1 MDDFPMLI
9 LTGAAL
15 VLVAFYDFL
24 RTTISLSG
32 TGFLSRAVAEGL
44 WRLGSKL
51 TLVLEQMTGVS
62 IRGLL
67 GPVILLAVAGTWVL
81 LHLCGYVLI
90 LRGGLSL
97 VQTDTGE
104 PATLV
109 QTVAFAGSTLSTL
122 GASTVQ
128 VTGGWWDI
136 LSMVAAMNG
145 MILLTLAVSF
155 LLNILQTTNSART
168 FASRFHAI
176 KAREPDGDISS
187 RLEGLGSDLTS
198 VVVMLTASP
207 LPRFF
212 VPSDSTMD
220 FPKTVVE
227 LCNLIE
233 TGTLATT
240 SEIAAAIRLLGRHL
254 GTSLDQNEV
263 VAARM
268 WAVRHTIPQT
278 NRT

>member
-1 MDDFPMLI
+1 MLI
-9 LTGAAL
+9 FTGVAL
-15 VLVAFYDFL
+15 VLIVFYDFL

-32 TGFLSRAVAEGL
+32 TRFISRAIADGL
-44 WRLGSKL
+44 WRLGSKS
-51 TLVLEQMTGVS
+51 TLVLEQTVGLS

-67 GPVILLAVAGTWVL
+67 GLVILLTVAGTWVL

-97 VQTDTGE
+97 VQTDTGD
-104 PATLV
+104 PATWV

-155 LLNILQTTNSART
+155 ILNILQTTNSART
-168 FASRFHAI
+168 FACRFHAV
-176 KAREPDGDISS
+176 KAGAPDGHVSKH
-187 RLEGLGSDLTS
+187 LEGLGSDLTT

-212 VPSDSTMD
+212 VPSDPTMD
-220 FPKTVVE
+220 IPRALIE
-227 LCNLIE
+227 LCDLVEN
-233 TGTLATT
+233 GTLVDT
-240 SEIAAAIRLLGRHL
+240 SEVVAAIRLLGRHL
-254 GTSLDQNEV
+254 GTLSDHNEIA
-263 VAARM
+263 AARK
-268 WAVRHTIPQT
+268 WALRHTIPRF
-278 NRT
+278 NKDDI

>member
-1 MDDFPMLI
+1 MLI
-9 LTGAAL
+9 FTGVAL
-15 VLVAFYDFL
+15 VLIVFYDFL

-32 TGFLSRAVAEGL
+32 TGFISRAIADGL
-44 WRLGSKL
+44 WRLGSKS
-51 TLVLEQMTGVS
+51 TLVLEQTVGLS

-67 GPVILLAVAGTWVL
+67 GPVILLTVAGTWVL

-90 LRGGLSL
+90 LLGGLSL
-97 VQTDTGE
+97 VQTDTGD
-104 PATLV
+104 PATWV

-155 LLNILQTTNSART
+155 ILNILQTTNSART
-168 FASRFHAI
+168 FAYRFHAV
-176 KAREPDGDISS
+176 KAGAPDGHVSKH
-187 RLEGLGSDLTS
+187 LEGLGSDLTT

-212 VPSDSTMD
+212 VPSDPTMD
-220 FPKTVVE
+220 FPRA
-227 LCNLIE
+227 LIE
-233 TGTLATT
+233 ICDLVENGTLVDT
-240 SEIAAAIRLLGRHL
+240 SEVVAAIRLLGRHL
-254 GTSLDQNEV
+254 GTLSDHNEIA
-263 VAARM
+263 AARK
-268 WAVRHTIPQT
+268 WALRHTIPRF
-278 NRT
+278 NKDDI

>member
-1 MDDFPMLI
+1 MLI
-9 LTGAAL
+9 FTGVAL
-15 VLVAFYDFL
+15 VLIVFYDFL

-32 TGFLSRAVAEGL
+32 TRFISRAIADGL
-44 WRLGSKL
+44 WRLGSKS
-51 TLVLEQMTGVS
+51 TLVLEQTVGLS

-67 GPVILLAVAGTWVL
+67 GLVILLTVAGTWVL

-97 VQTDTGE
+97 VQTDTGD
-104 PATLV
+104 PATWV

-155 LLNILQTTNSART
+155 ILNILQTTNSART
-168 FASRFHAI
+168 FACRFHAV
-176 KAREPDGDISS
+176 KAGAPDGHVSKH
-187 RLEGLGSDLTS
+187 LEGLGSDLTT

-212 VPSDSTMD
+212 VPSDPTMD
-220 FPKTVVE
+220 FPRALIE
-227 LCNLIE
+227 LCDLVEN
-233 TGTLATT
+233 GTLVDT
-240 SEIAAAIRLLGRHL
+240 SEVVAAIRLLGRHL
-254 GTSLDQNEV
+254 GTLSDHNEIA
-263 VAARM
+263 AARK
-268 WAVRHTIPQT
+268 WALRHTIPRF
-278 NRT
+278 NKDDI

>member
-1 MDDFPMLI
+1 MLI
-9 LTGAAL
+9 FTGVAL
-15 VLVAFYDFL
+15 VLIVFYDFL

-32 TGFLSRAVAEGL
+32 TRFISRAIADGL
-44 WRLGSKL
+44 WRLGSKS
-51 TLVLEQMTGVS
+51 TLVLEQTVGLS

-67 GPVILLAVAGTWVL
+67 GLVILLTVAGTWVL

-97 VQTDTGE
+97 VQTDTGD
-104 PATLV
+104 PATWV

-155 LLNILQTTNSART
+155 ILNILQTTNSART
-168 FASRFHAI
+168 FACRFHAV
-176 KAREPDGDISS
+176 KAGAPDGHVSKH
-187 RLEGLGSDLTS
+187 LEGLGSDLTT

-212 VPSDSTMD
+212 VPSDPTMD
-220 FPKTVVE
+220 FPRA
-227 LCNLIE
+227 LIE
-233 TGTLATT
+233 ICDLVENGTLVDT
-240 SEIAAAIRLLGRHL
+240 SEVVAAIRLLGRHL
-254 GTSLDQNEV
+254 GTLSDHYEIA
-263 VAARM
+263 AARK
-268 WAVRHTIPQT
+268 WALRHTIPRF
-278 NRT
+278 NKDDI

>member
-1 MDDFPMLI
+1 MLI
-9 LTGAAL
+9 FTGVAL
-15 VLVAFYDFL
+15 VLIVFYDFL

-32 TGFLSRAVAEGL
+32 TGFISRAIADGL
-44 WRLGSKL
+44 WRLGSKS
-51 TLVLEQMTGVS
+51 TLVLEQTVGLS

-67 GPVILLAVAGTWVL
+67 GPVILLTVAGTWVL
-81 LHLCGYVLI
+81 LHLCGYALI

-97 VQTDTGE
+97 VQIDTGD
-104 PATLV
+104 PATWV

-155 LLNILQTTNSART
+155 ILNILQTTNSART
-168 FASRFHAI
+168 FACRFHAV
-176 KAREPDGDISS
+176 KAGAPDGHVSKH
-187 RLEGLGSDLTS
+187 LEGFGSDLTT

-212 VPSDSTMD
+212 VPSDPTMD
-220 FPKTVVE
+220 FPRALIE
-227 LCNLIE
+227 LCDLVEN
-233 TGTLATT
+233 GTLVET
-240 SEIAAAIRLLGRHL
+240 SEIVAAIRLLGRHL
-254 GTSLDQNEV
+254 GTLSDHNEIA
-263 VAARM
+263 AARK
-268 WAVRHTIPQT
+268 WALRHTIPRF
-278 NRT
+278 NKDNI

>member
-1 MDDFPMLI
+1 MLI

-32 TGFLSRAVAEGL
+32 TGFLSRAIADGL
-44 WRLGSKL
+44 WRLGSKS
-51 TLVLEQMTGVS
+51 TLVLERTTGLS

-81 LHLCGYVLI
+81 IHLCGYALI

-97 VQTDTGE
+97 VQAETGE
-104 PATLV
+104 PATWV

-155 LLNILQTTNSART
+155 LLNILQTTTNART
-168 FASRFHAI
+168 FASRFHAV
-176 KAREPDGDISS
+176 KASVPDGDMSKQ
-187 RLEGLGSDLTS
+187 LEGLGSDLTS

-212 VPSDSTMD
+212 VPSDPTMD
-220 FPKTVVE
+220 FPNAIVE
-227 LCNLIE
+227 LCDLTGN
-233 TGTLATT
+233 GTLAKT
-240 SEIAAAIRLLGRHL
+240 SEIVAAIRLLGRHL
-254 GTSLDQNEV
+254 GTSPDEDE
-263 VAARM
+263 VAAART
-268 WAVRHTIPQT
+268 WALRHTIPRT
-278 NRT
+278 NRR

>member
-1 MDDFPMLI
+1 MLI
-9 LTGAAL
+9 FTGVAL
-15 VLVAFYDFL
+15 VLIVFYDFL

-32 TGFLSRAVAEGL
+32 TGFISRAIADGL
-44 WRLGSKL
+44 WRLGSKS
-51 TLVLEQMTGVS
+51 TLVLEQTVGLS

-67 GPVILLAVAGTWVL
+67 GPVILLTVAGTWVL

-97 VQTDTGE
+97 VQTDTGD
-104 PATLV
+104 PATWV

-155 LLNILQTTNSART
+155 ILNILQTTNSART
-168 FASRFHAI
+168 FACRFHAV
-176 KAREPDGDISS
+176 KAGAPDGHVSKH
-187 RLEGLGSDLTS
+187 LEGLGSDLTT

-212 VPSDSTMD
+212 VPSDPTMD
-220 FPKTVVE
+220 FPRALIE
-227 LCNLIE
+227 LCDLVEN
-233 TGTLATT
+233 GTLVDT
-240 SEIAAAIRLLGRHL
+240 SEVVAAIRLLGRHL
-254 GTSLDQNEV
+254 GTLSDHNEIA
-263 VAARM
+263 AARK
-268 WAVRHTIPQT
+268 WALRHTIPRF
-278 NRT
+278 NKDDI

>member
-1 MDDFPMLI
+1 MLI
-9 LTGAAL
+9 FTGVAL
-15 VLVAFYDFL
+15 VLIVFYDFL

-32 TGFLSRAVAEGL
+32 TRFISRAIADGL
-44 WRLGSKL
+44 WRLGSKS
-51 TLVLEQMTGVS
+51 TLVLEQTVGLS

-67 GPVILLAVAGTWVL
+67 GPVILLTVAGTWVL

-97 VQTDTGE
+97 VQTDTGD
-104 PATLV
+104 PATWV

-155 LLNILQTTNSART
+155 ILNILQTTNSART
-168 FASRFHAI
+168 FACRFHAV
-176 KAREPDGDISS
+176 KAGAPDGHVSKH
-187 RLEGLGSDLTS
+187 LEGLGSDLTT

-212 VPSDSTMD
+212 VPSDPTMD
-220 FPKTVVE
+220 FPRA
-227 LCNLIE
+227 LIE
-233 TGTLATT
+233 ICDLVENGTLVDT
-240 SEIAAAIRLLGRHL
+240 SEVVAAIRLLGRHL
-254 GTSLDQNEV
+254 GTLSDHNEIA
-263 VAARM
+263 AARK
-268 WAVRHTIPQT
+268 WALRHTIPRF
-278 NRT
+278 NKDDI

>member
-1 MDDFPMLI
+1 MLI
-9 LTGAAL
+9 FTGVAL
-15 VLVAFYDFL
+15 VLIVFYDFL

-32 TGFLSRAVAEGL
+32 TRFISRAIADGL
-44 WRLGSKL
+44 WRLGSKS
-51 TLVLEQMTGVS
+51 TLVLEQTVGLS

-67 GPVILLAVAGTWVL
+67 GLVILLTVAGTWVL

-97 VQTDTGE
+97 VQTDTGD
-104 PATLV
+104 PATWV

-155 LLNILQTTNSART
+155 ILNILQTTNSART
-168 FASRFHAI
+168 FACRFHAV
-176 KAREPDGDISS
+176 KAGAPDGHVSKH
-187 RLEGLGSDLTS
+187 LEGLGSDLTT

-212 VPSDSTMD
+212 VPSDPTMD
-220 FPKTVVE
+220 FPRA
-227 LCNLIE
+227 LIE
-233 TGTLATT
+233 ICDLVENGTLVDT
-240 SEIAAAIRLLGRHL
+240 SEVVAAIRLLGRHL
-254 GTSLDQNEV
+254 GTLSDHNEIA
-263 VAARM
+263 AARK
-268 WAVRHTIPQT
+268 WALRHTIPRF
-278 NRT
+278 NKDDI